1 MKALVVPQPV
11 DEHAPGV
18 LQALFRELLELVPGK
33 DDIVAVHQQ
42 IFRPLGLGASPIG
55 LCRGVGLGRAHG
67 LGLIPADGTIGALED
82 LHELLVCCHDGAI
95 LRRQVPKRRLL
106 HRRLQGAGQVHMFRH
121 LVPLDVDSRTV
132 AAENAVGAVI
142 EIRLRVIAQGFH
154 HLLLVFARLVAPE
167 GTADSAKPPGVGCD
181 GLGIVLHGRHRR
193 RAGEHRLLPHYL
205 GRVEARAHLLQ
216 VRHGSSH
223 ISLGQLQSEVVPG
236 FQKHALG
243 LHQTLA
249 HRPVGGL
256 AEVAALGVLQMRLA

>member
-1 MKALVVPQPV
+1 
-11 DEHAPGV
+11 
-18 LQALFRELLELVPGK
+18 
-33 DDIVAVHQQ
+33 
-42 IFRPLGLGASPIG
+42 
-55 LCRGVGLGRAHG
+55 
-67 LGLIPADGTIGALED
+67 
-82 LHELLVCCHDGAI
+82 
-95 LRRQVPKRRLL
+95 
-106 HRRLQGAGQVHMFRH
+106 MFRH

-132 AAENAVGAVI
+132 AAENTVGAVI

-193 RAGEHRLLPHYL
+193 RAGEHRLLPHHL
-205 GRVEARAHLLQ
+205 GRVEGGAHLLQ

-236 FQKHALG
+236 LQKHALG
-243 LHQTLA
+243 LHQALA
-249 HRPVGGL
+249 HRAVGGL